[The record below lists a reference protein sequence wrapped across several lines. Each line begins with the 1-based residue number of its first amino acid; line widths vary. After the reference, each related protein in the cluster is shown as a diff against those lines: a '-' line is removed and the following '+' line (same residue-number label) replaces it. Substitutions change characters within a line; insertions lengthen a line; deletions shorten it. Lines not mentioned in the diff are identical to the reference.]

1 MFGENWGN
9 AASLGFV
16 FALLLALWAIFHIV
30 QSYSSPFWKAVWVVI
45 VLFIPFFGFLAW
57 LFLGPRS
64 GR

>member
-1 MFGENWGN
+1 MFGESWGN

-16 FALLLALWAIFHIV
+16 FALLLALWAVFHIV
-30 QSYSSPFWKAVWVVI
+30 QSHASPFWKAVWVVV

-57 LFLGPRS
+57 LFLCPRS